1 MTHLVMLSA
10 LEWLF
15 DEPLDETI
23 GSHNMNQSPVTLCPS
38 VMSSTVL
45 HRSSHAP
52 ALHWLLYGVLA
63 CALAQSLP
71 VRAAQPANPATA
83 LATLAARYYDDQAR
97 LDPVYSATLVGDN
110 RFDNQLPITIA
121 PGERKKRFA
130 MYRRVLRQL
139 SAIDKQR
146 LSAADALTHDL
157 LAREL
162 RNRLGFEAFHDH
174 LLPLQQMDSLPLMLS
189 IFAGGQREQ
198 PLNTVAQYDAYLK
211 RLARLPAWTDQA
223 IANMREG
230 MRQRIVQ
237 PKPVVTAV
245 LAQLRPLGSAT
256 LSDNPFYAPIKNL
269 PASFAERDRQRLST
283 AYQAEVELR
292 VAPAMR
298 KLAAFVEQHYLPA
311 ARDAVGWSALPNGA
325 AWYRQWVREQ
335 TTSEL
340 SPDEIHALGLK
351 EVARLHAELV
361 KLAPRLGYGGDP
373 RQLLSWVRGNDTFR
387 PYRSE
392 AQILDAYRAL
402 HAQVKGKLPALF
414 GRLPKATLDIQPEPE
429 RTKASASDHYALP
442 AEDGSRPGVY
452 WAVINDPAAY
462 DATTMAA
469 LFLHEGVPGHHLQ
482 MALQQE
488 MSLPAFRK
496 RTWINA
502 YGEGWALYAETL
514 GFELGLYDDP
524 AAYVGALRLE
534 MLRAARLVVDTGLH
548 AKGWRREQAVAYW
561 MDNVGASEAQAHN
574 QIDRYLAWPA
584 QALGYK
590 LGSLKI
596 QELRERATRR
606 LGSKFDIASFHDA
619 VLDDGALPLSLLEA
633 RIDRWIDAA
642 R

>member
-1 MTHLVMLSA
+1 MSA
-10 LEWLF
+10 
-15 DEPLDETI
+15 PVLDAT
-23 GSHNMNQSPVTLCPS
+23 SRAA
-38 VMSSTVL
+38 TV
-45 HRSSHAP
+45 R
-52 ALHWLLYGVLA
+52 WLLSGVLA
-63 CALAQSLP
+63 CVMAQPLP
-71 VRAAQPANPATA
+71 VRAAQRASPAAA
-83 LATLAARYYDDQAR
+83 LAALAERYYDDQAR

-110 RFDNQLPITIA
+110 RFDDQLPITIA

-139 SAIDKQR
+139 SAIDKQH

-223 IANMREG
+223 VANMREG
-230 MRQRIVQ
+230 MRRRIMQ
-237 PKPVVTAV
+237 PKPVVTAM
-245 LAQLRPLGSAT
+245 LAQMRPLGSAT
-256 LSDNPFYAPIKNL
+256 LADNPFYAPIRNL
-269 PASFAERDRQRLST
+269 PASFPAQDRQRLGT
-283 AYQAEVELR
+283 AYQAEVERR

-298 KLAAFVEQHYLPA
+298 KLAAFVEQRYLPA
-311 ARDAVGWSALPNGA
+311 SRDAVGWAALPNGA
-325 AWYRQWVREQ
+325 AWYRQWVRDQ

-351 EVARLHAELV
+351 EVARIHAELA
-361 KLAPRLGYGGDP
+361 KLAPRLGYEGDP
-373 RQLLSWVRGNDTFR
+373 RQLLTWVRGNDKFC

-392 AQILDAYRAL
+392 AQILDAYRAI
-402 HAQVKGKLPALF
+402 HAQVKGKLSGLF
-414 GRLPKATLDIQPEPE
+414 GRLPRAALGIQPEPE

-452 WAVINDPAAY
+452 WAVINDPAAH
-462 DATTMAA
+462 DATTMVA

-488 MSLPAFRK
+488 MNLPAFRK

-514 GFELGLYDDP
+514 GAELGLYDDP

-534 MLRAARLVVDTGLH
+534 MLRAARLIIDTGLH
-548 AKGWRREQAVAYW
+548 AKGWSREQAVAYW
-561 MDNVGASEAQAHN
+561 MDNVGASEPQAHN

-606 LGSKFDIASFHDA
+606 LGSRFDIAAFHDA
-619 VLDDGALPLSLLEA
+619 VLAEGALPLSLLEA
-633 RIDRWIDAA
+633 RIDQWIDAA